1 MEKENNLKGS
11 IEPVNIEGTKKILD
25 QLMNSVCII
34 KVKGRLGTGFFCKIP
49 FRKQT
54 IKVFM
59 TNYNILNEEDYKEN
73 KKLNLSLYDEK
84 KNVIIDLE
92 IKRETYFNKNDNITI
107 IELKEEDN
115 IKNYLEL
122 DDNLFQDNIEINYIN
137 KSIYVLHYPDG
148 KNANVSYG
156 LINNINKYN
165 INHNCRIDKYS
176 LGSPILNLKSKKVI
190 GIHKEDYNISTLLKY
205 PLKDF
210 N

>member
-59 TNYNILNEEDYKEN
+59 TNYNILNEEGYKEN

-84 KNVIIDLE
+84 ENVIIL
-92 IKRETYFNKNDNITI
+92 K
-107 IELKEEDN
+107 LKEKLIL
-115 IKNYLEL
+115 IKM
-122 DDNLFQDNIEINYIN
+122 II
-137 KSIYVLHYPDG
+137 
-148 KNANVSYG
+148 
-156 LINNINKYN
+156 
-165 INHNCRIDKYS
+165 
-176 LGSPILNLKSKKVI
+176 
-190 GIHKEDYNISTLLKY
+190 
-205 PLKDF
+205 
-210 N
+210 